1 MYFTNERYTG
11 SAGREALID
20 LEIPDNFNGNVIV
33 FVHGYMGFKDWGP
46 WGLMKAYFVECG
58 YGFCKF
64 NMTHNGTT
72 PDHPMDFF
80 DLEAFADNCY
90 SYEKNDV
97 VQVLNWLEGKID
109 LTSCSLHLVGH
120 SRGGGIALLCSGDNR
135 VSSVTTLAAISSIEK
150 RFAFEKNVMDT
161 WQRSGVRYIRNSRT
175 NQDLPHNF
183 SQYLDFQKNN
193 EDLSIQKACK
203 ELKKPL
209 LLIHGDKDE
218 SVDIYEGQELSK
230 WTGKELT
237 VVRNASH
244 TFGGNHP
251 YKEKT
256 LPGHLKDCCET
267 ILEFLRN
274 NQF

>member
-1 MYFTNERYTG
+1 MDFY
-11 SAGREALID
+11 D
-20 LEIPDNFNGNVIV
+20 LEV
-33 FVHGYMGFKDWGP
+33 
-46 WGLMKAYFVECG
+46 
-58 YGFCKF
+58 
-64 NMTHNGTT
+64 
-72 PDHPMDFF
+72 
-80 DLEAFADNCY
+80 FADNCY

-97 VQVLNWLEGKID
+97 VQVLNWLERKID

-120 SRGGGIALLCSGDNR
+120 SRGGGIALLSSGDNR

-193 EDLSIQKACK
+193 EALSIQKAC
-203 ELKKPL
+203 EVLKKPL

-218 SVDIYEGQELSK
+218 SVNISEGHDLSK

-237 VVRNASH
+237 VVRNATH
-244 TFGGNHP
+244 TFGGSHP
-251 YKEKT
+251 HMDKA
-256 LPGHLKDCCET
+256 LPGHLEDCCER
-267 ILEFLRN
+267 ILEFLQN